1 MVNIFK
7 KIAHLATEI
16 VSNVPSFLNKNADR
30 NQKVNVGV
38 GAMPPEEHTLPIDQ
52 PVGASRKDEYPT
64 NRFRFSIEKQS
75 WRSAEFSLNPEAI
88 KTNVVATV
96 RNYFPEAI
104 IEAHT
109 ELAAFDNG
117 FSTYHRNF
125 FTIVT
130 LSDSSMPKDEF
141 EETLEYLRQTIKTL

>member
-1 MVNIFK
+1 MLNILK

-16 VSNVPSFLNKNADR
+16 VSNVASSFNSNSDR
-30 NQKVNVGV
+30 IQKVDE
-38 GAMPPEEHTLPIDQ
+38 GATPPLTLPINQ
-52 PVGASRKDEYPT
+52 PAGASHKEEYPT

-75 WRSAEFSLNPEAI
+75 WRGAEFALNPEAI
-88 KTNVVATV
+88 KNRVVDTV
-96 RNYFPEAI
+96 RDYFPEAM

-117 FSTYHRNF
+117 FSTYHRNIF
-125 FTIVT
+125 IIVT

-141 EETLEYLRQTIKTL
+141 EDTLEYLQKTIKTL